1 MTIYDFLDR
10 MLPLR
15 PSTINSECEGNSCLE
30 LFSGLCFPFWTLF
43 RFKSGFRNGL
53 NLTVVNYGLFECTSS
68 ILRGT
73 PPSRNLLRLKVGL
86 PGTCSHCL
94 WMGAWV
100 DNALTGLQTIG
111 ITNLKFEV
119 WYGRGM
125 YEVLL
130 VPLQVVIFHTMRKF
144 LLKMVLWTEASSQWN
159 GKGSRENVW
168 NPRAVLLS
176 DRSCRVESGDAWAYS
191 LACWM
196 KKCQGS
202 WNVRDLEKC
211 WRRTSYMMGRSS
223 NLSISSSLD
232 LLYDYTWLWFAVCLV
247 RT

>member
-1 MTIYDFLDR
+1 MV
-10 MLPLR
+10 
-15 PSTINSECEGNSCLE
+15 STD
-30 LFSGLCFPFWTLF
+30 
-43 RFKSGFRNGL
+43 
-53 NLTVVNYGLFECTSS
+53 LTVVNYGLFQWTSS
-68 ILRGT
+68 ISET
-73 PPSRNLLRLKVGL
+73 FCVSRLTYLGRVLTASEWGL
-86 PGTCSHCL
+86 G
-94 WMGAWV
+94 
-100 DNALTGLQTIG
+100 LTMHWLGFKPLELPIL
-111 ITNLKFEV
+111 NLK
-119 WYGRGM
+119 YGMGRGM

-130 VPLQVVIFHTMRKF
+130 VPLQVVIFHTIRKF
-144 LLKMVLWTEASSQWN
+144 LLKMVLWTEASSHWN
-159 GKGSRENVW
+159 GKRSRENVW

-202 WNVRDLEKC
+202 WNVRDLENC